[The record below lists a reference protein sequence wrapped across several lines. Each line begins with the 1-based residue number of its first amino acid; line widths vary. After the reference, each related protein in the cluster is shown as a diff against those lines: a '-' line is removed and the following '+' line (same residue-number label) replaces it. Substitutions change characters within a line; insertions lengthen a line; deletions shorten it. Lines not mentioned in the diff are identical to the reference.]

1 MLQFGLHHL
10 SGHGLVYGVTL
21 ANTLPQTPTF
31 SSIIPYLHY
40 ARVHVKVLK
49 TCHAYPAGA
58 GAPPSKKQSAECS
71 WVCSKKWEG
80 PMKLRDW

>member
-10 SGHGLVYGVTL
+10 SGRGLVYGVTL

-40 ARVHVKVLK
+40 ARVHVKYSKHVMHTQPVPVHL
-49 TCHAYPAGA
+49 PARNSLLNAVGFVPKS
-58 GAPPSKKQSAECS
+58 GKDQ
-71 WVCSKKWEG
+71 
-80 PMKLRDW
+80 